1 MNGWQ
6 QRRERARNKRERRDE
21 QGNGIRDGIRS
32 ESEWLAVS
40 VISRAEC
47 RWQARA
53 AIAAMREPTR
63 GCLAA
68 GVELV
73 ECWHPDIPPGEKPVR
88 VAVVFDGVIDAALKE
103 GQE

>member
-1 MNGWQ
+1 MSKGT
-6 QRRERARNKRERRDE
+6 EYAIV
-21 QGNGIRDGIRS
+21 GMVGL
-32 ESEWLAVS
+32 LAPV
-40 VISRAEC
+40 
-47 RWQARA
+47 
-53 AIAAMREPTR
+53 AAMREPTR

-88 VAVVFDGVIDAALKE
+88 VAVVFDGVIDAARKE